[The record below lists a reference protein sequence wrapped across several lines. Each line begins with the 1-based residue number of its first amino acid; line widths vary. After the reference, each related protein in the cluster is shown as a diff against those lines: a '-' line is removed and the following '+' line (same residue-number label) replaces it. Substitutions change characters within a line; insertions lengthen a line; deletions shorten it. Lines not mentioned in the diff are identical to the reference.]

1 MVRVDGE
8 DGPGLVVGGLDC
20 GGEER
25 RVECKGVG
33 VLKERLES
41 RAVTCARH
49 AGTAA
54 EGDDDDVVG
63 GGEAYLGE

>member
-1 MVRVDGE
+1 MRVNGE

-20 GGEER
+20 GGEEC
-25 RVECKGVG
+25 RVECKGFG

-49 AGTAA
+49 ACASA